1 LVEPVSRD
9 GETLYYC
16 VPANAIN
23 QETDADYHQKVVES
37 IFKSYES
44 ETGYKVTPKPINEAL
59 AVVYAELGAKA
70 FTGVG
75 ISCLVPGTKIYTDKG
90 IVDIENVKIGDEV
103 LTHKGRWRTVNDT
116 VESFHSG
123 KMVKV
128 TISGVS
134 GNDLE
139 YKFVDNH
146 KLYVYRDNQ
155 WQWIGCDNIIE
166 GDIVGEPIENFNEN
180 ANRTAIS
187 IPFRNTSS
195 KVWTVKDYPISEE
208 LCELIGYFLGDGSV
222 SKAEG
227 AVNLDFAN
235 HEQDNIN
242 NVINL
247 FKLVFDKDAKATR
260 KSDNCT
266 RVKCYSKP
274 LVKWF
279 AENCYSSKQKKC
291 PFDISQLT
299 DNECKALLAGLIN
312 SDGMISENSINFY
325 NSTSNLVAL
334 CKRLFSRIGVAA
346 TIDSRAPRTHFSKQ
360 RGLITAKKTQY
371 RVTTGQQKSF
381 NIMEEVLGYK
391 RTKKTRDGNKFY
403 KVENGFLMT
412 KVKKIE
418 IGEYTGLVYD
428 LRVTE
433 DHSFS
438 GPNLTIKNCGAGQ
451 VNVCYAMYGNPI
463 FQFSLVNSGDWID
476 KQAAKAT
483 GESPTFI
490 NKEKMKVDLRKD
502 PETLIERAIITQY
515 RLMIEKTIQ
524 GIKEGLASAK
534 QAVKSEHPVDFVVA
548 GGTSMATGFV
558 DIFAETLKQANLTI
572 KVGDVIRPQE
582 PLYSVAKGCLIAA
595 EAADVSQ

>member
-1 LVEPVSRD
+1 
-9 GETLYYC
+9 
-16 VPANAIN
+16 
-23 QETDADYHQKVVES
+23 
-37 IFKSYES
+37 
-44 ETGYKVTPKPINEAL
+44 
-59 AVVYAELGAKA
+59 
-70 FTGVG
+70 
-75 ISCLVPGTKIYTDKG
+75 LVPETKIYTDKG
-90 IVDIENVKIGDEV
+90 IVNIEDVKIGDEV

-116 VESFHSG
+116 VASFHSG
-123 KMVKV
+123 KMVKI

-146 KLYVYRDNQ
+146 KLYVYRYNQ
-155 WQWIGCDNIIE
+155 WQWIGCDDIIE

-187 IPFRNTSS
+187 IPFRNTCS

-325 NSTSNLVAL
+325 NSTTNLVAL

-346 TIDSRAPRTHFSKQ
+346 TIDSRPPRKHFSKQ
-360 RGLITAKKTQY
+360 RRLITAKKTQY

-381 NIMEEVLGYK
+381 DIMEEILGYK
-391 RTKKTRDGNKFY
+391 RTKKTKDGNKFY

-433 DHSFS
+433 DNSFS
-438 GPNLTIKNCGAGQ
+438 GPNLTIKNCGAGM

-463 FQFSLVNSGDWID
+463 FQFAIVNSGDWID

-490 NKEKMKVDLRKD
+490 NKQKTKVDLRAQ
-502 PETLIERAIITQY
+502 PTNLIERAIITQY
-515 RLMIEKTIQ
+515 RLMIEKTVN
-524 GIKEGLASAK
+524 GIKEGLANSK
-534 QAVKSEHPVDFVVA
+534 KAVKSDSPVDFIVA
-548 GGTSMATGFV
+548 GGTASATGF
-558 DIFAETLKQANLTI
+558 DELFAETLKQAELSI
-572 KVGDVIRPQE
+572 PVGNVIRPKD

-595 EAADVSQ
+595 ENAN